1 MFSCQIKYKLSKKTL
16 VEKLAQ
22 RKLQESK
29 GPVHLLHVPLP
40 NNISEA
46 RDNYA
51 NCNNIKIKN
60 MKLNTFFCFASNY
73 LISKK

>member
-29 GPVHLLHVPLP
+29 GPVYYMYLCLIILVKLEIITQTF
-40 NNISEA
+40 NNIRIKKHEA
-46 RDNYA
+46 QYF
-51 NCNNIKIKN
+51 
-60 MKLNTFFCFASNY
+60 LCFASNY
-73 LISKK
+73 VISKK

>member
-29 GPVHLLHVPLP
+29 GPVHFLHVPLP

-51 NCNNIKIKN
+51 NI
-60 MKLNTFFCFASNY
+60 
-73 LISKK
+73 

>member
-1 MFSCQIKYKLSKKTL
+1 MSVLCSLVKSSINCRKKTL

-51 NCNNIKIKN
+51 NI
-60 MKLNTFFCFASNY
+60 
-73 LISKK
+73 

>member
-1 MFSCQIKYKLSKKTL
+1 MFSCQIKYKRSKKTL

-40 NNISEA
+40 NNVSEA

-51 NCNNIKIKN
+51 NI
-60 MKLNTFFCFASNY
+60 
-73 LISKK
+73 